1 VIRLSLGL
9 PPTSASPPTTQGR
22 NPLRGYTSAS
32 PPTTQG
38 WNPLRGYLPCVQI
51 PFTSSPRSSL
61 GVEWELELVDLQTR
75 ELSGAASDI
84 LAEISGPHG
93 GEHPKAKHEL
103 LESCIEVITGVCGT
117 VEEALDDLRTTV
129 DEVSAAAAKR
139 GIGLMCSGTHPFTDW
154 ATQQIS
160 PNPRYAKLIEDMQW
174 LARRLQIFGVHVHV
188 GVRSPD
194 KAIPI
199 VNALTA
205 YIPHFLALSA
215 SSPYWM
221 GTDTGLS
228 SARSKVFEG
237 LPTAGLPYQLSGWN
251 DFENFMETLI
261 SAQTISTIREVWWDV
276 RPHPQF
282 GTVELRICDG
292 LPSLFEIGWA
302 AALSQCL
309 VEMFNSQIDKGY
321 TLPTPKGWTVR
332 ENKWRAA
339 RYGIDAQIL
348 VDDQGRTAPLRDSV
362 SALVEELAPFAERLG
377 CSKELARAQEM
388 LDIGPSAQRQRAV
401 AAAKDGDLT
410 AVVDSLLGEMRSGAP
425 GGAGE
430 A

>member
-1 VIRLSLGL
+1 
-9 PPTSASPPTTQGR
+9 
-22 NPLRGYTSAS
+22 
-32 PPTTQG
+32 
-38 WNPLRGYLPCVQI
+38 VQI

-75 ELSGAASDI
+75 ELATGPMASEI
-84 LAEISGPHG
+84 LAELAAPHG
-93 GEHPKAKHEL
+93 AEHPKAKHEL
-103 LESCIEVITGVCGT
+103 LESCIEIITGVCGT
-117 VEEALDDLRTTV
+117 VAEAERDLHATLT
-129 DEVSAAAAKR
+129 EVSAAAAAR
-139 GIGLMCSGTHPFTDW
+139 GLGVMCSGTHPFTDW

-188 GVRSPD
+188 GVRSPE

-221 GTDTGLS
+221 GTDTGLA
-228 SARSKVFEG
+228 SARSKVFEA
-237 LPTAGLPYQLSGWN
+237 LPTAGLPYQLSGWD

-261 SAQTISTIREVWWDV
+261 SAQTIETIREVWWDV
-276 RPHPQF
+276 RPHPNF

-292 LPSLFEIGWA
+292 LPTLREIGCV

-309 VEMFNSQIDKGY
+309 VEMFNAQLDKGY

-339 RYGIDAQIL
+339 RYGVDAEIIVDESGRTTPLREAVCEL
-348 VDDQGRTAPLRDSV
+348 VDD
-362 SALVEELAPFAERLG
+362 LAPIADRLD
-377 CSKELARAQEM
+377 CSKELLRAKE
-388 LDIGPSAQRQRAV
+388 IVATGPSYVRQRAV
-401 AAAKDGDLT
+401 AAAAGGDLR
-410 AVVDSLLGEMRSGAP
+410 AVVDALVAEMRDDVP
-425 GGAGE
+425 MLGGRQ
-430 A
+430 